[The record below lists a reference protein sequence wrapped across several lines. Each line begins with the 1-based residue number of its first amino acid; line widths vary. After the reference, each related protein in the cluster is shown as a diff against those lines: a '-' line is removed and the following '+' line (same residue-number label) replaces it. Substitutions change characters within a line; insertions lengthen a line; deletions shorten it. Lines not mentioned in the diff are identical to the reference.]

1 MSIALH
7 FVNLQSEAKD
17 LKETIEAMQVLKD
30 ILSIIQY
37 HYNIRLDESSVNYM
51 RLITHLQ
58 YFIQRLQAG
67 QVFEDND
74 KALNSQVRML
84 YPAAYGCAGK
94 IRAYVKET
102 FKMELTIDEE
112 TYLILH
118 IHRVTNRMEKKE

>member
-1 MSIALH
+1 
-7 FVNLQSEAKD
+7 
-17 LKETIEAMQVLKD
+17 MQVLKD

-67 QVFEDND
+67 QVFEYND
-74 KALNSQVRML
+74 KALNSHVSML
-84 YPAAYGCAGK
+84 YPSAYGCAGK
-94 IRAYVKET
+94 IREYVKET

>member
-1 MSIALH
+1 M
-7 FVNLQSEAKD
+7 NLS
-17 LKETIEAMQVLKD
+17 
-30 ILSIIQY
+30 
-37 HYNIRLDESSVNYM
+37 
-51 RLITHLQ
+51 HLQ

-84 YPAAYGCAGK
+84 YPAEYGCAVK
-94 IRAYVKET
+94 IRAYIKEN

-118 IHRVTNRMEKKE
+118 IHRVTNRNEKKEED

>member
-1 MSIALH
+1 M
-7 FVNLQSEAKD
+7 
-17 LKETIEAMQVLKD
+17 
-30 ILSIIQY
+30 
-37 HYNIRLDESSVNYM
+37 NYM

-84 YPAAYGCAGK
+84 YPAAYVCAGK